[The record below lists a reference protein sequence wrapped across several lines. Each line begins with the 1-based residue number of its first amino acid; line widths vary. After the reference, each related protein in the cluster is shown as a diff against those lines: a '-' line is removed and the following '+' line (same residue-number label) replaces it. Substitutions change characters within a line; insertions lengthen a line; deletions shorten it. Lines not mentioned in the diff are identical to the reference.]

1 MLAQIRAEAERRGDD
16 WLRQFLPSH
25 EEQTPPTPTRR
36 TRRSRPPTRLS
47 PSPPARRRRPSPP
60 SPQPST
66 SRGTERSRAAR
77 SKGSNPPTKQR
88 NPDTPTGRPR
98 GGGMAIRTRS
108 GGPDAHGDDVI
119 DAMSGASGT
128 TTRLRS
134 QASTGSREGGSTT
147 RARQTEAPG
156 PRGGRRAAAR
166 GRHEVGG
173 EARAQ
178 GAAPGGGGEP
188 AAARAR
194 GTIAG
199 PGAGP
204 INVGDGPERHQSW
217 AQGATREGAA
227 ETAQAAWTA
236 AHTGA
241 GTSGC
246 QPGTGGPATS
256 VAEAQDMP
264 TTAQATG
271 APTGPGAGPTWHPW
285 GESGPP
291 TTTQGGG
298 ALAGSHGHRPPQP
311 HVHQAGP
318 TGGGQMNQPGWAPA
332 HTGET
337 NRVALMG
344 TAAGR
349 EGTTAAHSV
358 AAQGMPPP
366 LCLQQVQGQD
376 NGGSRTSQQQGT
388 TPGTGQDST
397 TSNYNS
403 GAVGQ
408 VPGAS
413 AGSGSGGR
421 TVPRPR
427 MDTGAADARQCKVWL
442 MGHSFIHWAER
453 RAAVRQVNCQLGFPV
468 SQVKLQWVSR
478 RGLRWD
484 EIVPRAVQK
493 AKEAGPPSVIL
504 LHAGGNDLGLYPM
517 KALISTIRTDCFRLR
532 SLFEGLI
539 IIWSEI
545 IPEHT
550 GGEHAH
556 IGPSTGLE

>member
-1 MLAQIRAEAERRGDD
+1 MATNLDEMLAQIRAEAERRGDD

-427 MDTGAADARQCKVWL
+427 MDTGAAGMMEWVRRSVAPKTWKDYNRIWEEWFQL
-442 MGHSFIHWAER
+442 ERELGGAETGTER
-453 RAAVRQVNCQLGFPV
+453 
-468 SQVKLQWVSR
+468 
-478 RGLRWD
+478 
-484 EIVPRAVQK
+484 
-493 AKEAGPPSVIL
+493 
-504 LHAGGNDLGLYPM
+504 LGLL
-517 KALISTIRTDCFRLR
+517 AWQLSRDFETNVSISVVERKLA
-532 SLFEGLI
+532 GLGI
-539 IIWSEI
+539 FI
-545 IPEHT
+545 
-550 GGEHAH
+550 
-556 IGPSTGLE
+556 